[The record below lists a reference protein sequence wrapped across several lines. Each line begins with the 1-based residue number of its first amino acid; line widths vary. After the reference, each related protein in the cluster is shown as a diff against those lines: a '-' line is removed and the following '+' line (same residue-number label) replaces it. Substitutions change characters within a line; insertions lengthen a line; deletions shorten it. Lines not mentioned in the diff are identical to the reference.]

1 MVIEGLLLMS
11 PGPPRRQPD
20 GRRGEAAART
30 AAAGE
35 GKPRTKAGAGSP
47 KGNTGRR
54 AAGCG
59 PTVPSQEGLEKEM
72 GMVPPAKEEEANLPV
87 IGPSKTSVRPFPA
100 GTARLD
106 RAPDFV

>member
-1 MVIEGLLLMS
+1 MS

-20 GRRGEAAART
+20 ERRGEAAART
-30 AAAGE
+30 AGEAE

-59 PTVPSQEGLEKEM
+59 PSLPSQEGLEE
-72 GMVPPAKEEEANLPV
+72 GDGDGLAAAAK
-87 IGPSKTSVRPFPA
+87 
-100 GTARLD
+100 D
-106 RAPDFV
+106 RMTRKQIPED